1 MTELLLAGQTN
12 DAILDSLS
20 YKLAPTSE
28 YIQQRRMSRFYPSG
42 ASSYSS
48 NTTQIARIE
57 LKGQGGFLDLSTMKI
72 AFRLVNTSATQH
84 LVLAG
89 GPHAL
94 VSRIRVFCQ
103 GSLVEDCSHYGRV
116 HHLFTELMAPSN
128 WRVNQAIETNLQ
140 RYDPASAGDPTTVEV
155 IDPGEYATVLFT
167 PSALGVLNCGKL
179 WPIEMAPLSIEITF
193 APPGDAVIGFANN
206 HPAGVPSSTDYVIN
220 SLHLQCSQVLVDSA
234 LNNSFKNLLSSGR
247 SLTISLQSVF
257 TQAHILAAGSNSA
270 QISMVRALSKLGLL
284 FLTFQTSVGTA
295 QQHEVTGFGNPS
307 LLVGGT
313 TGAAT
318 AYSHQEYTL
327 SVQAQL
333 DSFLFPE
340 TPMDSHGEIFS
351 KLQEAAATY
360 DQKLATLSLTPQSYK
375 SNAFCAAINMMR
387 APGSAFSGLNTRTG
401 SLLTLKLN
409 NMRTETTK
417 VFAHLVGTILV
428 EIRADSCSVYD

>member
-28 YIQQRRMSRFYPSG
+28 YIQNRRMSRFHPSG

-48 NTTQIARIE
+48 NTSQIARIE
-57 LKGQGGFLDLSTMKI
+57 LKGQGGFLDLSTLKI
-72 AFRLVNTSATQH
+72 AFRLVNTSASQH

-94 VSRIRVFCQ
+94 VNRIRVFCQ

-128 WRVNQAIETNLQ
+128 WRVNQAIETNMQ
-140 RYDPASAGDPTTVEV
+140 RYDPASVTDPTTVEL

-167 PSALGVLNCGKL
+167 PSALGILNCGKL

-220 SLHLQCSQVLVDSA
+220 SLHLQASQVIVDSA
-234 LNNSFKNLLSSGR
+234 LNSSFKNLLASGR
-247 SLTISLQSVF
+247 SLTISVQSIF
-257 TQAHILAAGSNSA
+257 TQAHILAANSNSA

-360 DQKLATLSLTPQSYK
+360 DQKLVTLSLTPQSFK
-375 SNAFCAAINMMR
+375 TNAFCAAINMMR

-409 NMRTETTK
+409 NMRTETSK

>member
-20 YKLAPTSE
+20 YKLSPTSE

-48 NTTQIARIE
+48 NTTQIARVE

-72 AFRLVNTSATQH
+72 AFRLVNNSATQH

-94 VSRIRVFCQ
+94 VNRIRVFCQ

-128 WRVNQAIETNLQ
+128 WRVNQAIETNMQ
-140 RYDPASAGDPTTVEV
+140 RYDPASTTDPTTVEV

-220 SLHLQCSQVLVDSA
+220 SLHLQCSQVIVDSA
-234 LNNSFKNLLSSGR
+234 LNNSFKNLLASGR

-257 TQAHILAAGSNSA
+257 TQAHILAAGSNST

-284 FLTFQTSVGTA
+284 FLTFQTSVWTA

-313 TGAAT
+313 TAAAT
-318 AYSHQEYTL
+318 AHSHQEYTL

-360 DQKLATLSLTPQSYK
+360 DQKLATLSLTPQSFK
-375 SNAFCAAINMMR
+375 TNAFCAAINMMR